1 MSDAAHMNRIKT
13 GAHKLWN
20 NLYRTIYDQVA
31 PELIKDVADDIYYN
45 AGLSEV
51 VDDIIDTLT

>member
-1 MSDAAHMNRIKT
+1 MSDIEHMNRVET
-13 GAHKLWN
+13 GADKLWN
-20 NLYRTIYDQVA
+20 NLHRTIYDQVA